1 MAIQN
6 GPLPVPPSLPPVPP
20 PAPKYLTVDQ
30 ADINWALDLEMK
42 VKDGH
47 QPTPEETERY
57 QDIARKL
64 ATETQAVA
72 ETETNPA
79 AAFAGAEA
87 STEASTES
95 SKGLLDYPKDA
106 LMSVSEYAA
115 AGTAKNTVEFYE
127 DMHDIKQAGSDFVDN
142 IKHGHGLKA
151 GGNVLK
157 MGWNVLSSIG
167 NAVQTGVCSTVGG
180 ITMIPTAALNLLDK
194 GGEVAGKKL
203 HASDSAVV
211 RGLGSGVK
219 FFVGENSNKSYLDSV
234 QAAAREAKTKAQSP
248 E

>member
-20 PAPKYLTVDQ
+20 PAPKYQTVDQ
-30 ADINWALDLEMK
+30 TDINWALDLEKK

-47 QPTPEETERY
+47 EPTPEETQRY
-57 QDIARKL
+57 QDIAKKL
-64 ATETQAVA
+64 AAEANPVATTEAA
-72 ETETNPA
+72 PA

-87 STEASTES
+87 SAEASTES
-95 SKGLLDYPKDA
+95 SKGLLDYPKDV
-106 LMSVSEYAA
+106 LMGVSEYAA

-127 DMHDIKQAGSDFVDN
+127 DIHDIKAAGSDFVDN
-142 IKHGHGLKA
+142 VKHGHGLKA
-151 GGNVLK
+151 GGNVLR

-194 GGEVAGKKL
+194 GGEAAGKKL
-203 HASDSAVV
+203 RASDSAVV
-211 RGLGSGVK
+211 RGLGTGVK
-219 FFVGENSNKSYLDSV
+219 FMVGENSNKSYLDSV